1 MPAPS
6 KFRAKFVD
14 QARVLTQLGATDNE
28 LAEFF
33 KTTQRTIN
41 RWKVEHADFGNAL
54 RVGKHEAD
62 ERVTRSLFQRAVG
75 YTMAETVVHFE
86 KRELKTGTK
95 IVPHHTEILKHF
107 PPDTTACI
115 FWLKNRRPEE
125 WREKFEHDHG
135 LNLSRE
141 KLAALL
147 RAVEGRLVELE
158 DPTAG
163 DGPAGRLS

>member
-1 MPAPS
+1 MPTPT
-6 KFRAKFVD
+6 KFRAKFID

-28 LAEFF
+28 LAQFF
-33 KTTQRTIN
+33 KVNQRTID
-41 RWKVEHADFGNAL
+41 RWKCEYADFANAL

-75 YTMAETVVHFE
+75 YTVPETHISVHQGQV
-86 KRELKTGTK
+86 LKT
-95 IVPHHTEILKHF
+95 ELLKHF

-141 KLAALL
+141 KLASLL
-147 RAVEGRLVELE
+147 RAVEGRLIELE
-158 DPTAG
+158 DPAASDAG
-163 DGPAGRLS
+163 VGRLS

>member
-6 KFRAKFVD
+6 KFRQKFVD

-41 RWKVEHADFGNAL
+41 RWKTEHADFGNAL

-75 YTMAETVVHFE
+75 YSLPETHVSVHQG
-86 KRELKTGTK
+86 KVLKT
-95 IVPHHTEILKHF
+95 ELMKHF

-141 KLAALL
+141 KLAQLL

-158 DPTAG
+158 EPAG
-163 DGPAGRLS
+163 GDAGVGRLS

>member
-1 MPAPS
+1 MPAKL
-6 KFRAKFVD
+6 KFKTAFIE

-33 KTTQRTIN
+33 KTTSRTIN
-41 RWKVEHADFGNAL
+41 RWKVEYIEFSNAL

-75 YTMAETVVHFE
+75 YVIPETHVSVHQG
-86 KRELKTGTK
+86 KVLKT
-95 IVPHHTEILKHF
+95 ELMKHF

-141 KLAALL
+141 KLGAYL
-147 RAVEGRLVELE
+147 RLVEGQIAELE
-158 DPTAG
+158 DAPRADAG
-163 DGPAGRLS
+163 VGRLS

>member
-6 KFRAKFVD
+6 KFREKFVD

-33 KTTQRTIN
+33 KTTVRTIN
-41 RWKVEHADFGNAL
+41 NWKAKFPDFANAL
-54 RVGKHEAD
+54 RVGKVEAD
-62 ERVTRSLFQRAVG
+62 ERVTRSLYQRAVG
-75 YTMAETVVHFE
+75 YSVPETHISVHQG
-86 KRELKTGTK
+86 KVIKTELM
-95 IVPHHTEILKHF
+95 KHF

-141 KLAALL
+141 KLTQLL

-158 DPTAG
+158 GPAAG
-163 DGPAGRLS
+163 DAGAGRLS

>member
-1 MPAPS
+1 
-6 KFRAKFVD
+6 
-14 QARVLTQLGATDNE
+14 VLTQLGATDNE

-33 KTTQRTIN
+33 KTTARTIN
-41 RWKVEHADFGNAL
+41 RWKVEYIEFSNAL

-75 YTMAETVVHFE
+75 YVVPETHVSVHQG
-86 KRELKTGTK
+86 KVLKT
-95 IVPHHTEILKHF
+95 ELMKHF

-141 KLAALL
+141 KLAAYL
-147 RAVEGRLVELE
+147 RLVEGRIAELE
-158 DPTAG
+158 DAPPGDAG
-163 DGPAGRLS
+163 VGRLS